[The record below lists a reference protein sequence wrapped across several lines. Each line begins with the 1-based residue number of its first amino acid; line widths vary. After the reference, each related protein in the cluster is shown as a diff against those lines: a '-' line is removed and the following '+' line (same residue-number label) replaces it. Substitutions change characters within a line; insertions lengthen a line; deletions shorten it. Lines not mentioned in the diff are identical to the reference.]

1 MKNDTSRK
9 HINMDGSYTCSIIHN
24 TFVCYHNVSDTENN
38 VKITIIITE
47 EKGSNNKEGNKKEKE
62 D

>member
-1 MKNDTSRK
+1 MINDTNRY
-9 HINMDGSYTCSIIHN
+9 INDDGSYSCSIIHN
-24 TFVCYHNVSDTENN
+24 TFVCYHNVSDNENN

-47 EKGSNNKEGNKKEKE
+47 EGNKTERGTEEKE

>member
-1 MKNDTSRK
+1 MINDTSRY
-9 HINMDGSYTCSIIHN
+9 INDDGSYSCSIIHN
-24 TFVCYHNVSDTENN
+24 TFVCYHNVSDNQNN

-47 EKGSNNKEGNKKEKE
+47 EGNKTERGTEEKE

>member
-1 MKNDTSRK
+1 MINDTGRK
-9 HINMDGSYTCSIIHN
+9 HVDMDGSYTCSIIHN
-24 TFVCYHNVSDTENN
+24 TFVCYHNVSDNENN

-47 EKGSNNKEGNKKEKE
+47 EGNKTERGTEEKE

>member
-1 MKNDTSRK
+1 MNNDTNRP
-9 HINMDGSYTCSIIHN
+9 INNDGSYNCSIVHN
-24 TFVCYHNVSDTENN
+24 TFVCYHNVSDNQNN

-47 EKGSNNKEGNKKEKE
+47 EGNKEGNKKEKE

>member
-1 MKNDTSRK
+1 MNNDTSRY
-9 HINMDGSYTCSIIHN
+9 INDDGSYSCSIIHN
-24 TFVCYHNVSDTENN
+24 TFVCYHNISDNEDN

-47 EKGSNNKEGNKKEKE
+47 EEGSNNKEGNKKEKE

>member
-1 MKNDTSRK
+1 MNNDTSRY
-9 HINMDGSYTCSIIHN
+9 INDEGSYSCSIIHN
-24 TFVCYHNVSDTENN
+24 TFVCYHNVSDNENN

-47 EKGSNNKEGNKKEKE
+47 EGNKEGNKKEKE

>member
-1 MKNDTSRK
+1 MKNDSSRG
-9 HINMDGSYTCSIIHN
+9 HINMDGSYNCSIINN
-24 TFVCYHNVSDTENN
+24 TFVCYHNVSDNENN

-47 EKGSNNKEGNKKEKE
+47 EGNKTERGTEEKE

>member
-1 MKNDTSRK
+1 MKNDTSRY
-9 HINMDGSYTCSIIHN
+9 INDDGSYSCSIIHN
-24 TFVCYHNVSDTENN
+24 TFVCYHNVSDNKNN

-47 EKGSNNKEGNKKEKE
+47 EGNKEGNKKEKE

>member
-1 MKNDTSRK
+1 MKNDTSRY
-9 HINMDGSYTCSIIHN
+9 INDDGSYSCSIIHN
-24 TFVCYHNVSDTENN
+24 TFVCYHNVSDNDNN

-47 EKGSNNKEGNKKEKE
+47 EGNKEGNNKEKE

>member
-1 MKNDTSRK
+1 MKNDSSRR
-9 HINMDGSYTCSIIHN
+9 HINMDGSYNCSIINN
-24 TFVCYHNVSDTENN
+24 TFVCYHNVSDNENN

-47 EKGSNNKEGNKKEKE
+47 EGNKTERGTEEKE

>member
-1 MKNDTSRK
+1 MKNDTSRY
-9 HINMDGSYTCSIIHN
+9 INDDGSYSCSIIHN
-24 TFVCYHNVSDTENN
+24 TFVCYHIISDNEDN

-47 EKGSNNKEGNKKEKE
+47 EEGSNNKEGNKKEKE

>member
-24 TFVCYHNVSDTENN
+24 TFVCYHNVSDNENN

-47 EKGSNNKEGNKKEKE
+47 EGNKEGNKKEKE

>member
-24 TFVCYHNVSDTENN
+24 TFMCYHNDSDTEDNI
-38 VKITIIITE
+38 KITIIITE
-47 EKGSNNKEGNKKEKE
+47 EGNKEGNKKEKE

>member
-1 MKNDTSRK
+1 MSDDTNR
-9 HINMDGSYTCSIIHN
+9 HINLDGSYNCSIIHN
-24 TFVCYHNVSDTENN
+24 TFVCYHHISDEENN

-47 EKGSNNKEGNKKEKE
+47 EGKKTSDEKEKE

>member
-1 MKNDTSRK
+1 MSDDTNR
-9 HINMDGSYTCSIIHN
+9 HINLDGSYNCSIIHN
-24 TFVCYHNVSDTENN
+24 TFVCYHNVSDEENN

-47 EKGSNNKEGNKKEKE
+47 EGKKTSDEKEKE

>member
-1 MKNDTSRK
+1 MSDDTNR
-9 HINMDGSYTCSIIHN
+9 HINNDGSYNCSIIHN
-24 TFVCYHNVSDTENN
+24 TFVCYHNVSDEENN

-47 EKGSNNKEGNKKEKE
+47 EEGNKEGNKREKE

>member
-24 TFVCYHNVSDTENN
+24 TFMCYHNVSDEENN
-38 VKITIIITE
+38 IKITIIITE
-47 EKGSNNKEGNKKEKE
+47 EEGNREGNKKEKE

>member
-1 MKNDTSRK
+1 MKNDTSRY
-9 HINMDGSYTCSIIHN
+9 INDDGSYSCSIIHN
-24 TFVCYHNVSDTENN
+24 TFVCYHNVSDNENN

-47 EKGSNNKEGNKKEKE
+47 EGNKTERGTEEKE